1 MSDRELRDVWM
12 HHAASHPHSQV
23 PVNLSRSK
31 NHVLYACFE
40 VLIGAITHVSNS
52 DYKDRNCSAGISS
65 FKTSYFHFLAPQAS
79 PCAFP
84 RKVGCHSPPKKTRT
98 SSFKTSA
105 IVRSCRKSPT
115 ILFAWAFFALALMC
129 RRSCLPWRPFGL
141 FLRSMR

>member
-1 MSDRELRDVWM
+1 MPSSQTSTWQIPPLPVQAFSDV
-12 HHAASHPHSQV
+12 AAGFS
-23 PVNLSRSK
+23 PVAALQHCDN
-31 NHVLYACFE
+31 
-40 VLIGAITHVSNS
+40 
-52 DYKDRNCSAGISS
+52 YKDRNCSAGISS

-84 RKVGCHSPPKKTRT
+84 RKVGCHSPPKKSRT